1 MVLTSSPRDAQ
12 RRWWVPGLG
21 AATLLGLVVRLW
33 YIGWHDVPS
42 EPGFLVNFDPIF
54 YHRQATAVAD
64 GLGFI
69 APHLPGHQASAGHPP
84 LLVVVLAAASRL
96 GLDSFEAHRVV
107 TGVIGAAVVP
117 VVGLLAGRLFGL
129 KAGLV
134 AAVVA
139 AVHPQLWINDG
150 LVMPE
155 GLYALLVA
163 AALWAG
169 VVAWDRPQRRLAVA
183 LGVLVGLASLT
194 RGEGVL
200 LVLFLVVP
208 LALVSPG
215 FSGRRER
222 VWFGGLAVV
231 AVVVTIAPWTLYN
244 LTRFDAPVLV
254 STAGETTLAG
264 ANCDLTYSG
273 DDLGS
278 WTTACF
284 RPQAP
289 GEDESRYA
297 EDIRRQALAEVRE
310 SWDRQPLVVAA
321 RVGRLWDLYRPQA
334 NLDLNELQNRP
345 RGPGVAA
352 VAASALLA
360 VAALTG
366 LRRRHALRRA
376 LGGPVLLLLATF
388 AMASVT
394 AALTYGNSRFRLPA
408 DLALVVLAAGA
419 TVNPAWRWWTSSTH
433 RAGRSGRAAP
443 RPAPGPPPGPAG
455 R

>member
-1 MVLTSSPRDAQ
+1 MAVNPTVDGAGSRPWVL
-12 RRWWVPGLG
+12 GLA

-33 YIGWHDVPS
+33 YLGWHDVPS
-42 EPGFLVNFDPIF
+42 QPGFLVNFDPIF
-54 YHRQATAVAD
+54 YHRQANAVAD

-69 APHLPGHQASAGHPP
+69 APHLPGRQPSAGHPP

-96 GLDSFEAHRVV
+96 GLDTFEAHRVV
-107 TGVIGAAVVP
+107 TAVIGTAVVP
-117 VVGLLAGRLFGL
+117 VVGLLAGRLFGRM
-129 KAGLV
+129 ACLV

-163 AALWAG
+163 TALWAG

-183 LGVLVGLASLT
+183 LGLLVGLAALT

-200 LVLFLVVP
+200 LVPFLVAP
-208 LALVSPG
+208 LALASPS
-215 FSGRRER
+215 FSDRRER
-222 VWFGGLAVV
+222 GWFAGLAVL
-231 AVVVTIAPWTLYN
+231 AVVVTITPWTLHN
-244 LTRFDAPVLV
+244 LIRFDTPVLV

-264 ANCDLTYSG
+264 ANCELTYSADG
-273 DDLGS
+273 LGS

-284 RPQAP
+284 RPQAA

-297 EDIRRQALAEVRE
+297 GDIRRQALAEIRG
-310 SWDRQPLVVAA
+310 SWERQPVVVAA
-321 RVGRLWDLYRPQA
+321 RVARLWDLYRPRA
-334 NLDLNELQNRP
+334 NLDLNALQNRP
-345 RGPGVAA
+345 RSVGVAA

-366 LRRRHALRRA
+366 LRRRHALRAARR
-376 LGGPVLLLLATF
+376 GPVLLLLATF
-388 AMASVT
+388 AMVTVT
-394 AALTYGNSRFRLPA
+394 AALTYGNIRFRLPA

-419 TVNPAWRWWTSSTH
+419 VNPAWRWWRTAPH
-433 RAGRSGRAAP
+433 RAGPWGRAAP
-443 RPAPGPPPGPAG
+443 RPGPGPPPGPAG
-455 R
+455 G